1 MKRTTLILLILRLI
15 ISVFSVSAS
24 EMTEEKPATKGS
36 YTIPSY
42 GAQAIWDK
50 HAAGIP
56 LVVAHK
62 GDWRNFP
69 ENSLLGINSCIN
81 MGVDI
86 IEVDFNV
93 TKDGVPV
100 LLHDTNL
107 RRMTDADT
115 LVYIADTTWAQAKK
129 YSLEDGQGNKGTNYI
144 LTAADA
150 RVLNSI
156 PTYVSTVGTAKSGG
170 TMPIARFDSVLELV
184 NKRVFHLMDKIT
196 TEDIFAYAYVCA
208 REWDMLDY
216 VIFKNN
222 YTVEVMETWYTAA
235 ANLWNKKYPSDPTT
249 AQEVKTGITYEFN
262 SSNMTN
268 IQAHLDSG
276 VNLAF
281 ISVGITDSSEAKL
294 RDTVIPFCRKN
305 GIAVRANTGEGLGDT
320 AKTDSEIGWAEVLKV
335 GVTEIMSDHPGE
347 LITYLQQVYG
357 TRAAADRIEGEHFS
371 DYNQDNFG
379 FTVPLEYSSTRNKA
393 VSNLTSKDTLIY
405 ENILFDGTENTF
417 TAKASA
423 TNGTITAYLDGT
435 DAANKIGTLTLSG
448 GEFTT
453 PQVKISNINPGKHTV
468 YLKFTG
474 TVSLDHIKFGR
485 GMYFDFS
492 TQAPLVY
499 RYQSGPYAMT
509 NYSTGNWY
517 SRSAT
522 MSTVKLDN
530 SAGTLSATLTAG
542 GNHYIQTGTAAT
554 SRPLHYIPQ
563 QGDTLQIRMKIEGAT
578 VNDAS
583 SNMYVG
589 VVYSGTGCGDFDYNQ
604 RVVKQITSSQLN
616 GEYFTLTMDMNSA
629 FIGATEITAL
639 RLYFMNLVSASGKTA
654 TITVDHVY
662 IGPKEHL
669 PEQNYLYF
677 DFTDTDADQ
686 MRYNTEPYSYNN
698 FDNRYWLART
708 ATMRG
713 AWFNHGDSALMARV
727 TTGGN
732 HYIQTGTNINE
743 RSLHYDPSSNDY
755 LQIVLRIDNGTLHN
769 PTLPLSVGI
778 SYAGTLKDAFFYD
791 EKLMQDFSDS
801 VIDSGYFTVT
811 VPMPDYFGEET
822 DIQALRLYFRNLAPK
837 DGEALIT
844 IDSVYLGP
852 KATLPKPLY
861 TVTFTDDQGS
871 ILETKQVAKG
881 DAVSY
886 SGVIPTKS
894 FDSNFHYIFKGWNT
908 PLTNIAANMTIVAQF
923 TATPHTYTYII
934 NEDAH
939 TGRCTCGYSY
949 TEEHNY
955 HAGQCICGQVEI
967 TGPIEDSSLKLG
979 HTLNLASD
987 ISLNLA
993 ISKTLLEGFDIS
1005 TVYVESSID
1014 IYEGNTK
1021 TGTYVFSTSPV
1032 ENGNYYYFTING
1044 LTAVQMTNRICSVLH
1059 GVKNGQEYYSPID
1072 DYSIADYA
1080 YSQLNKT
1087 GTPEKL
1093 KILCADLLRYGA
1105 YAQIYKQY
1113 RTDSPADGSMTEA
1126 NQNYLSPIDS
1136 VAFGNVNRIVN
1147 DTGSYPIKWEG
1158 KALNLESKVCLKFIF
1173 SAGNYTERLSEL
1185 YLRVNYA
1192 DSHGNQKDLT
1202 LKNVELYNEKLG
1214 YFAFTLDTLLA
1225 AELRSIISV
1234 QVYAGS
1240 TPVSPILEYSADTY
1254 GNNKTGPLGNLCKA
1268 LFAYSDSAKSYFL
1281 SNNP

>member
-1 MKRTTLILLILRLI
+1 MKHIISLFICFCLLIGILP
-15 ISVFSVSAS
+15 VSAA
-24 EMTEEKPATKGS
+24 ELPNEKPETKGS

-42 GAQAIWDK
+42 GAQAVWDK

-150 RVLNSI
+150 KVLNSI
-156 PTYVSTVGTAKSGG
+156 PTYVSTVGTAKTGG

-184 NKRVFHLMDKIT
+184 NKRAFLLMDKIT

-235 ANLWNKKYPSDPTT
+235 ANLWNKKYPSTPTT
-249 AQEVKTGITYEFN
+249 AQEVKTGITYEYN
-262 SSNMTN
+262 SSNTTN
-268 IQAHLDSG
+268 IKAHLDSG
-276 VNLAF
+276 VHLAF
-281 ISVGITDSSEAKL
+281 ISVGITDSNKDKL
-294 RDTVIPFCRKN
+294 RDTIIPFCRKN

-320 AKTDSEIGWAEVLKV
+320 AKTDSEIGWAEILKV

-371 DYNQDNFG
+371 DYNQDSFG

-405 ENILFDGTENTF
+405 ENIIFDGTENTF

-423 TNGTITAYLDGT
+423 SSGTITAYLDGT
-435 DAANKIGTLTLSG
+435 DSANKIGTLTLTG
-448 GEFTT
+448 GDFTT
-453 PQVKISNINPGKHTV
+453 PQVKISNVAPGKHTV

-485 GMYFDFS
+485 GLYFDFS

-522 MSTVKLDN
+522 MSTAKLDN

-563 QGDTLQIRMKIEGAT
+563 EGDTLQIRLKIEGAT
-578 VNDAS
+578 ANDTA

-589 VVYSGTGCGDFDYNQ
+589 VVYSGTGCGDFDYSQ
-604 RVVKQITSSQLN
+604 RVVKQITSAQLN
-616 GEYFTLTMDMNSA
+616 GEYFTLTMEMNSS
-629 FIGATEITAL
+629 FTGASEITAL

-662 IGPKEHL
+662 IGPKAHL
-669 PEQNYLYF
+669 PEKDYLYF
-677 DFTDTDADQ
+677 DFTDTDSDQ
-686 MRYNTEPYSYNN
+686 MRYNTETYSYNN
-698 FDNRYWLART
+698 FDSRYWLART
-708 ATMRG
+708 TTMRG
-713 AWFNHGDSALMARV
+713 AWFNHRESALMARV

-732 HYIQTGTNINE
+732 HYVQTGTNINE
-743 RSLHYDPSSNDY
+743 RSLHYDPSANDY
-755 LQIVLRIDNGTLHN
+755 LQIVLRIDNGRLHN
-769 PTLPLSVGI
+769 SALPLSVGI

-822 DIQALRLYFRNLAPK
+822 DIQALRLYFRNLAPM

-852 KATLPKPLY
+852 ESTLPKPLCA
-861 TVTFTDDQGS
+861 VTFADENGAV
-871 ILETKQVAKG
+871 LETKKIAQG
-881 DAVSY
+881 DSVSY
-886 SGVIPTKS
+886 SGSAPVKISDEKYHFT
-894 FDSNFHYIFKGWNT
+894 FEGWSGS
-908 PLTNIAANMTIVAQF
+908 LTGITADTTLIARYSAVPHFFSYTANVDTH
-923 TATPHTYTYII
+923 TAT
-934 NEDAH
+934 
-939 TGRCTCGYSY
+939 CSCGYSITAQHSY
-949 TEEHNY
+949 DDS
-955 HAGQCICGQVEI
+955 QCICGAVKIMEPMEN
-967 TGPIEDSSLKLG
+967 TTLKLG

-987 ISLNLA
+987 ISLNLV
-993 ISKTLLEGFDIS
+993 ISKSLLDGFDMS
-1005 TVYVESSID
+1005 TVYVESTMD
-1014 IYEGNTK
+1014 VYEGNEK
-1021 TGTYVFSTSPV
+1021 TGTTLLRISPV

-1044 LTAVQMTNRICSVLH
+1044 LTAVQMNNRISSILH
-1059 GVKNGQEYYSPID
+1059 GVKNGQEYYSPTDSYAI
-1072 DYSIADYA
+1072 SDYA
-1080 YSQLNKT
+1080 YSQLSKA
-1087 GTPEKL
+1087 GTPDKL
-1093 KILCADLLRYGA
+1093 KTLCADLLRYGT

-1113 RTDSPADGSMTEA
+1113 RTDALAGDAMTAE
-1126 NQNYLSPIDS
+1126 NSKYLSDMDS
-1136 VAFGNVNRIVN
+1136 VVFGNVNRIVG
-1147 DTGSYPIKWEG
+1147 DTGTYPIKWEG

-1173 SAGNYTERLSEL
+1173 SMASYTGSPADLWLSVS
-1185 YLRVNYA
+1185 YV
-1192 DSHGNQKDLT
+1192 DSKGVTKDLI
-1202 LKNVELYNEKLG
+1202 LENAELYNTKLG
-1214 YFAFTLDTLLA
+1214 YYAFTLDALLA
-1225 AELRSIISV
+1225 AELRSVVTV
-1234 QVYAGS
+1234 QIYAGDDA
-1240 TPVSPILEYSADTY
+1240 VSPVLEYSADTY
-1254 GNNKTGPLGNLCKA
+1254 GNNKTGALGDLCKA
-1268 LFAYSDSAKSYFL
+1268 LFAYSDSAKAYFL
-1281 SNNP
+1281 SSIT

>member
-1 MKRTTLILLILRLI
+1 MKHILSFLLCLCLLIGILP
-15 ISVFSVSAS
+15 VSAA
-24 EMTEEKPATKGS
+24 ELPEEKPATKGS
-36 YTIPSY
+36 YSIPSY
-42 GAQAIWDK
+42 GAQAVWDK
-50 HAAGIP
+50 HNAGIP

-115 LVYIADTTWAQAKK
+115 LIYIADTTWAQAKK

-150 RVLNSI
+150 KILNSI

-184 NKRVFHLMDKIT
+184 NKRAFLLMDKIT
-196 TEDIFAYAYVCA
+196 TADIFAYAYVCA

-235 ANLWNKKYPSDPTT
+235 ANLWNKKYPSTPTT
-249 AQEVKTGITYEFN
+249 ALEVKTGITYEFN

-276 VNLAF
+276 VHLAF
-281 ISVGITDSSEAKL
+281 ISVGITDSNETKL
-294 RDTVIPFCRKN
+294 RDTIIPFCRKN

-320 AKTDSEIGWAEVLKV
+320 AKTDSEIGWAEVLKI

-347 LITYLQQVYG
+347 LITYLQEVYG

-371 DYNQDNFG
+371 DYNQDDFG
-379 FTVPLEYSSTRNKA
+379 FTVPLEYSSNRNKA

-405 ENILFDGTENTF
+405 ENIVFDGTENTF

-423 TNGTITAYLDGT
+423 SSGTITAYLDGT
-435 DAANKIGTLTLSG
+435 DAANKIGTLTLTG

-453 PQVKISNINPGKHTV
+453 PQVKISNVTPGKHTV

-474 TVSLDHIKFGR
+474 TVRLDHIKFGR
-485 GMYFDFS
+485 GLYFDFS

-522 MSTVKLDN
+522 MSTAKLDN

-542 GNHYIQTGTAAT
+542 GNHYIQTGTGAS

-563 QGDTLQIRMKIEGAT
+563 EGDTLQIRMKIENAT
-578 VNDAS
+578 ANDTA

-589 VVYSGTGCGDFDYNQ
+589 VVFSGTGCGDFDYNQ

-616 GEYFTLTMDMNSA
+616 GEYFTLTMPMNSA
-629 FIGATEITAL
+629 FTGATEITAL
-639 RLYFMNLVSASGKTA
+639 RLYFMNLHSISGRTA

-662 IGPKEHL
+662 IGPKAYL
-669 PEQNYLYF
+669 PEQDYLYF

-686 MRYNTEPYSYNN
+686 MRYHTETYGYNN
-698 FDNRYWLART
+698 FDDRYWLART

-713 AWFNHGDSALMARV
+713 AWFIHGDSALMARI
-727 TTGGN
+727 TGGGN

-743 RSLHYDPSSNDY
+743 RPLHYEPSANDY
-755 LQIVLRIDNGTLHN
+755 LQIVLRIDNGTLHDS
-769 PTLPLSVGI
+769 TLPLSVGI

-791 EKLMQDFSDS
+791 AKLLQDFPSS
-801 VIDSGYFTVT
+801 IIDSGYFTVT
-811 VPMPDYFGEET
+811 VPMPDYFAEET
-822 DIQALRLYFRNLAPK
+822 DVQALRLYIRNLAPK
-837 DGEALIT
+837 NGEALIT
-844 IDSVYLGP
+844 IDSLYLGP
-852 KATLPKPLY
+852 KASLPKPLY
-861 TVTFTDDQGS
+861 TVTFADDNGTVLDTQ
-871 ILETKQVAKG
+871 QVAKG
-881 DAVSY
+881 DAATYTGVTPVKSSDDTHHY
-886 SGVIPTKS
+886 TFSGW
-894 FDSNFHYIFKGWNT
+894 DH
-908 PLTNIAANMTIVAQF
+908 PLTNISTDTKIIAQYSAIPHSYRYTSTENTHTGLCVCGSSF
-923 TATPHTYTYII
+923 TAEH
-934 NEDAH
+934 
-939 TGRCTCGYSY
+939 SY
-949 TEEHNY
+949 TD
-955 HAGQCICGQVEI
+955 GLCICGAVKIMEP
-967 TGPIEDSSLKLG
+967 TEDSSLKLG

-987 ISLNLA
+987 ISLNLV
-993 ISKTLLEGFDIS
+993 ISKTLLAGYDMT
-1005 TVYVESSID
+1005 TVYIESEID
-1014 IYEGNTK
+1014 VYAENEKI
-1021 TGTYVFSTSPV
+1021 GTTLLRIDPV
-1032 ENGNYYYFTING
+1032 ENGNYYYFTITG
-1044 LTAVQMTNRICSVLH
+1044 LTAVQMNNRISSVLY
-1059 GVKNGQEYYSPID
+1059 GTKNGQEYYSPVD
-1072 DYSIADYA
+1072 HYSIADYA
-1080 YSQLNKT
+1080 YSQMNKA
-1087 GTPEKL
+1087 GNLQSL
-1093 KILCADLLRYGA
+1093 KTLCADLLRYGA
-1105 YAQIYKQY
+1105 YAQIYKNY
-1113 RTDSPADGSMTEA
+1113 RTDALATEFMA
-1126 NQNYLSPIDS
+1126 EEHLAYLSDIDS
-1136 VAFGNVNRIVN
+1136 VTFGNNNRIVEDPN
-1147 DTGSYPIKWEG
+1147 DFPLRWQG
-1158 KALNLESKVCLKFIF
+1158 KALNLESKVCLKFVF
-1173 SAGNYTERLSEL
+1173 STGSYTGSPTELSLHVEYEDTKGATKIL
-1185 YLRVNYA
+1185 VLANP
-1192 DSHGNQKDLT
+1192 
-1202 LKNVELYNEKLG
+1202 ELYNSTLG
-1214 YFAFTLDTLLA
+1214 YYAFTLDALLA
-1225 AELRSIISV
+1225 AELRSVIKV
-1234 QVYAGS
+1234 QIYHGEAA
-1240 TPVSPILEYSADTY
+1240 VSPVLEYSADTY
-1254 GNNKTGPLGNLCKA
+1254 GNNKTGALGDLCKA

-1281 SNNP
+1281 K